1 MEEKI
6 NEQQEVL
13 LVKNGNRK
21 KLEVVTGIDEKNG
34 KIKTAP
40 PEQDNQTEFLKINKN
55 ENALENFFSNF
66 MRQVKNPT
74 QFRFFK
80 MPLLKIDLVH
90 KLEDVLNNPKKH
102 DNAQEKINKL
112 ELNPKDY
119 QKLVYVPIDIS
130 RIDWEK
136 LAKNGID
143 QKLLKDTNSLDR
155 MLNWNKSPVL
165 LPVNLNSNDI
175 EVTIKARLSFREVEG
190 KIVLNIHPLR
200 EKPNLDNQFYGINFT
215 DQDKHNLLTT
225 GNAGRIINI
234 KSQNSEAPV
243 YVSIDKL
250 TNELLTLNANNFKVP
265 NEIKGVKLNKGQQ
278 QLLKN
283 GEPIYLKG
291 MTNNKGEKF
300 NSLVQISADK
310 RGLSYRSKVS
320 QQKNNE
326 TLNDNRTV
334 KIPSQLLGVTLS
346 EEQQNLLKEGKSTK
360 VQGMRDQKS
369 GKLFDSYVKVNPE
382 KKKFDFSKNNPDLPV
397 TQTTQNERVIN
408 QSTTRRN
415 GPKM

>member
-6 NEQQEVL
+6 NDQQEVL

-66 MRQVKNPT
+66 LRQVKNPT

-80 MPLLKIDLVH
+80 MPLLKIDLV
-90 KLEDVLNNPKKH
+90 KQLEDVLNNPKKH
-102 DNAQEKINKL
+102 DNAQEKINTL
-112 ELNPKDY
+112 EVNPKDY

-130 RIDWEK
+130 RIDWDK

-143 QKLLKDTNSLDR
+143 LQLLKDTNSLDR

-165 LPVNLNSNDI
+165 LPVNLNSNDM
-175 EVTIKARLSFREVEG
+175 EVTINARLSFREVEG

-200 EKPNLDNQFYGINFT
+200 EKPNLEKQFYGINFT

-225 GNAGRIINI
+225 SNAGRVINI
-234 KSQNSEAPV
+234 KSGNSEVPV

-250 TNELLTLNANNFKVP
+250 TNELVALNASKVKIP
-265 NEIKGVKLNKGQQ
+265 KEIKGVKLNKEQR
-278 QLLKN
+278 QLLKD
-283 GEPIYLKG
+283 GEAIYLKG
-291 MTNNKGEKF
+291 MTNNKGETF
-300 NSLVQISADK
+300 NSLVQINADK
-310 RGLSYRSKVS
+310 RGISYRSAVS
-320 QQKNNE
+320 EHNNKE
-326 TLNDNRTV
+326 TLNNNRTV
-334 KIPSQLLGVTLS
+334 NIPSQLLGVTLS
-346 EEQQNLLKEGKSTK
+346 QEQQNLLKEGKGIK
-360 VQGMRDQKS
+360 VQGMRDPKTGQ
-369 GKLFDSYVKVNPE
+369 LFNSYVKVNHE
-382 KKKFDFSKNNPDLPV
+382 KKKLDFPKNDPDQPIK
-397 TQTTQNERVIN
+397 QNTQNERVNN
-408 QSTTRRN
+408 QSTAPRR
-415 GPKM
+415 GPKI

>member
-6 NEQQEVL
+6 NDQQEVL
-13 LVKNGNRK
+13 LVKNGKGK

-34 KIKTAP
+34 KLKTAP
-40 PEQDNQTEFLKINKN
+40 PEQENQNEFLKINKH

-66 MRQVKNPT
+66 LRQVKNPT

-80 MPLLKIDLVH
+80 LPLLKIKAVSQ
-90 KLEDVLNNPKKH
+90 LEDLLNNPKRH

-112 ELNPKDY
+112 EINPKEH
-119 QKLVYVPIDIS
+119 QKLVYVPIDVS
-130 RIDWEK
+130 QIDWEK

-334 KIPSQLLGVTLS
+334 NIPSQLLGVTLS